1 MKLFL
6 AFSSAVILLFS
17 VACKTMEIGVPQEVV
32 ILSFPGEA
40 SVYINGEAA
49 GVTPV
54 QASLPRKMTHE
65 VRLVKAGYNP
75 SVKYFTPVE
84 NERGKALIT
93 FGLVRDF
100 GYYVDLSPNPME
112 GQLRT
117 DLLPQSRGVDPFEEM
132 AKRVLEADRRL
143 QDGEISALEH
153 RVITEQIL
161 SFFER

>member
-1 MKLFL
+1 MRHIFAL
-6 AFSSAVILLFS
+6 SAAVTLLFS

-40 SVYINGEAA
+40 SVYINGEAV

-54 QASLPRKMTHE
+54 QTSLPRKLTHE
-65 VRLVKAGYNP
+65 VKLVKAGYNP
-75 SVKYFTPVE
+75 AVKYFTPVE

-100 GYYVDLSPNPME
+100 GFYVDLTPNPME
-112 GQLRT
+112 GRLRT
-117 DLLPQSRGVDPFEEM
+117 DLLPESRGADPFEEM

-143 QDGEISALEH
+143 QEGEITALEH

-161 SFFER
+161 AFFDR

>member
-1 MKLFL
+1 MKSIFALV
-6 AFSSAVILLFS
+6 AASVLLFS

-40 SVYINGEAA
+40 SVYINGEPA

-54 QASLPRKMTHE
+54 QTALPRKMTHE

-117 DLLPQSRGVDPFEEM
+117 DLLPQAIGPTPFEEM

-143 QDGEISALEH
+143 QDGEISPLEH
-153 RVITEQIL
+153 RVTTEQIL
-161 SFFER
+161 AFFE